1 MGSAGE
7 MGAPRLRGSS
17 SRVSRQRGAVRENRR
32 SDQIP
37 EPACWFI
44 HFLKMFVCLFVCL
57 FIYFERERERERESE
72 NPSRLHPVS
81 AEPDVGLELTNHEI
95 MT

>member
-17 SRVSRQRGAVRENRR
+17 SRVNRQRGAVRENRR

-44 HFLKMFVCLFVCL
+44 HFLKMFFYL
-57 FIYFERERERERESE
+57 FILRERAEEGQREREGVRTQAGSTL
-72 NPSRLHPVS
+72 SVQSLMW
-81 AEPDVGLELTNHEI
+81 GLNSQTVRS
-95 MT
+95 